1 MLRGVFLRMGLA
13 ALACGLALTPVPG
26 RAADLGGDCCADL
39 EERVANLEATTTRKG
54 NRKVSLDIS
63 GRVNANIL
71 WWSENASPLNP
82 AANGPLDRHS
92 GLYFGNAATF
102 NDDPEITFSGSGKI
116 SADLSAG
123 FSMRIDDKFAGADT
137 QTTRQTGNSLSGDA
151 TYVFLK
157 SKSLGELRLGNQ
169 YSASDDAYYVNFGG
183 GTVGGLSGLNHTG
196 TFLLRDANGKLS
208 DTPYASLLGEMS
220 DYRDNRLMYVS
231 PTLSGFTLKADVG
244 GAHTASASLTWIG
257 KVNTVEAEA
266 GIGYQAAH
274 GGDGDCAGKGAQCTQ
289 GRDALSLANPWTTA
303 TQNNLR
309 SLGLSGSVWDTASG
323 FYLSGEFSHVYA
335 GATGR
340 QDPTNW
346 FAQAGWAKNAS
357 GIGLTTLYGSY
368 DRTDNKA
375 ANDTSAHYWN
385 IGIDQAIDAAASNVY
400 LHYQRDQLDTDGVV
414 GGSTGVA
421 IPGQSVDS
429 VTGGMVVRF

>member
-1 MLRGVFLRMGLA
+1 MLRGICLRTGLLA
-13 ALACGLALTPVPG
+13 ALLAGAVAPSAAH
-26 RAADLGGDCCADL
+26 AADLGGDCCGDL
-39 EERVANLEATTTRKG
+39 EARVAGLEATTAAKG

-71 WWSENASPLNP
+71 WWAENSSPLNP
-82 AANGPLDRHS
+82 AANGATDQHS
-92 GLYFGNAATF
+92 GLYFGNAASF
-102 NDDPEITFSGSGKI
+102 NDDPEITFSGSAKI

-123 FSMRIDDKFAGADT
+123 FSMRIDSKFSPADT
-137 QTTRQTGNSLSGDA
+137 QTARQTGNAFTGDA

-208 DTPYASLLGEMS
+208 DTAYGSLLGEMS
-220 DYRDNRLMYVS
+220 DYRDSRLMYIS
-231 PTLSGFTLKADVG
+231 PMLSGFTFKADVG
-244 GAHTASASLTWIG
+244 GDDTASASLTWIG
-257 KVNTVEAEA
+257 KVDTIEAEA
-266 GIGYQAAH
+266 GIGYQVAH
-274 GGDGDCAGKGAQCTQ
+274 GGDGDCADKGAQCTQ
-289 GRDALSLANPWTTA
+289 GRDALSLANPWSTA
-303 TQNNLR
+303 GQNNLR
-309 SLGLSGSVWDTASG
+309 ALGLSGSIWDTASG
-323 FYLSGEFSHVYA
+323 FYVSGEYSHVYA
-335 GATGR
+335 AATGR

-357 GIGLTTLYGSY
+357 GLGVTTVYGSY

-375 ANDTSAHYWN
+375 ANDVSAHYWN
-385 IGIDQAIDAAASNVY
+385 LGIDQAIDAASSNVY
-400 LHYQRDQLDTDGVV
+400 LHYQHDQLDTDGVT